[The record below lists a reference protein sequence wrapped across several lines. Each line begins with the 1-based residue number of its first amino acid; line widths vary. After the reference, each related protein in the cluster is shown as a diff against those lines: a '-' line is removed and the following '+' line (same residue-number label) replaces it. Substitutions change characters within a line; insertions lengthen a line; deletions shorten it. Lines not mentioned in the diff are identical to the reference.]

1 MLCWVCCSTAP
12 KAIKSLAGVRFG
24 ECWYPSP
31 KYDASATALGGAL
44 DISVKIVLNFNWKL
58 AARKS
63 TLATLSFLPLC
74 SRTDL
79 TVHGFHL
86 FSYNFVCY
94 GKKTISL
101 RFHYL
106 QRLFCR
112 RIQKN
117 LLQFHICELRLQTI
131 SIDNVM
137 ILIPTIFAVSD
148 SKMYSCRCCWCK
160 LNDSFT
166 FDSIKLFSN
175 DLYKSRMNSIWMMGK
190 KCARQNKKLC
200 LYIELNIRTKRKRT
214 IREPIPTIYNR
225 WLVLSI

>member
-12 KAIKSLAGVRFG
+12 KAIKSLAGVRIG

-63 TLATLSFLPLC
+63 TLATLSATVFTNWSHYSRSSPFLLQF
-74 SRTDL
+74 RFL
-79 TVHGFHL
+79 R
-86 FSYNFVCY
+86 
-94 GKKTISL
+94 KKTISL

-131 SIDNVM
+131 SKDNVM

-148 SKMYSCRCCWCK
+148 SKMYSSRCCWCK

>member
-1 MLCWVCCSTAP
+1 MKTSRKKVNSCNS
-12 KAIKSLAGVRFG
+12 FF
-24 ECWYPSP
+24 
-31 KYDASATALGGAL
+31 SAT
-44 DISVKIVLNFNWKL
+44 VFTNWSHYS
-58 AARKS
+58 RFS
-63 TLATLSFLPLC
+63 PFLLQF
-74 SRTDL
+74 RL
-79 TVHGFHL
+79 L
-86 FSYNFVCY
+86 R
-94 GKKTISL
+94 KKTISL

-166 FDSIKLFSN
+166 FDSIKWFSN